1 MYNFTVL
8 EMVEDLLSC
17 GLLHQGFNPQELLP
31 CLFLTPVVHSHYGI
45 SFLQLNQGLHQKQ
58 HGLLKIIALQKSKDI
73 SHVISKYFKIS
84 CLQCL
89 FTLFNDLFIIP

>member
-17 GLLHQGFNPQELLP
+17 GLLHQSFNPQELLS
-31 CLFLTPVVHSHYGI
+31 CLFLAPVVHSHDGI
-45 SFLQLNQGLHQKQ
+45 SFLQLDQSLHQEQ
-58 HGLLKIIALQKSKDI
+58 HGLLKIIALQKIKKSKDI

-84 CLQCL
+84 CLQRNL
-89 FTLFNDLFIIP
+89 STFNF